1 MDVALLC
8 DVYVVDEFDDDDDD
22 ASRLKIATLL
32 LDGRIEAGRV
42 RGGCG
47 CDAVGAYDGRYR

>member
-8 DVYVVDEFDDDDDD
+8 DVYVVNEVDDDDDD

-32 LDGRIEAGRV
+32 LAGGGVICGAGTADG
-42 RGGCG
+42 
-47 CDAVGAYDGRYR
+47 